1 MASAPAAPWSERLR
15 ATGVWKF
22 TEAMSA
28 GEADEFAA
36 RIEALGYSALWLP
49 DTLGRD
55 PFAHIAHLARATST
69 LAFATGIASISHRHP
84 GPMQQAANTVA
95 EQSDGRFVLG
105 LGVSHEPFVTGL
117 RKLDYSRP
125 LTRMR
130 AYLDAMDEAPY
141 TAVPPAEPPPRLL
154 AALGPKMLELARDAA
169 DGAHPYNTT
178 PEHTE
183 AARRILGPD
192 KLLCVEQKVLL
203 STDASTARDVARKWI
218 GFSTS
223 LPNYRRNWIRLGF
236 SDDDIDQLSDRF
248 VDGLVAWGNA
258 ETILRRV
265 QAHHDAG
272 ATHVCIQPLPAG
284 ADPVD
289 WECLEALAPRR

>member
-1 MASAPAAPWSERLR
+1 VLTPWSERLR
-15 ATGVWKF
+15 TTGVWKF
-22 TEAMSA
+22 TEAMAA

-36 RIEALGYSALWLP
+36 RLEVLGYSALWLP

-55 PFAHIAHLARATST
+55 PFAHVAHLARATST
-69 LAFATGIASISHRHP
+69 LVFATGIASISHRHP

-95 EQSDGRFVLG
+95 EQSGGRFVLG

-125 LTRMR
+125 LSRMR
-130 AYLDAMDEAPY
+130 AYLAAMDEAPY
-141 TAVPPAEPPPRLL
+141 SAVPPAEPPPRLL

-178 PEHTE
+178 PEHTD
-183 AARRILGPD
+183 AARRILGAD

-203 STDASTARDVARKWI
+203 ETDASTARDIARTWI
-218 GFSTS
+218 AFSTN

-236 SDDDIDQLSDRF
+236 SEDDIDQLSDRF
-248 VDGLVAWGNA
+248 VDALVAWGSA
-258 ETILRRV
+258 ETILGRV
-265 QAHHDAG
+265 QAHYDAG
-272 ATHVCIQPLPAG
+272 ATHVCIQPLSASPAD
-284 ADPVD
+284 AVD
-289 WECLEALAPRR
+289 WECLELLAPGR